1 MPTKRPLILL
11 FLIFIFLSAACNKAS
26 EKKAEQRAYSAQ
38 ESLALMHLSE
48 EFNVEVFL
56 NEPQV
61 MSPTEMVFDENGRI
75 YVAEMLD
82 YPDDPPP
89 GKPVRSRIKLLED
102 NDGDGKYERVVVFA
116 DQVLQA
122 SGLLPWKGGVIV
134 TSAPDIF
141 WMKDTD
147 GDGKADIKQVLF
159 TGFPKVNPEA
169 RITNP
174 RYGID
179 NWVYF
184 ANHGREG
191 RISSPAHPEREGLLV
206 RGTDFRYN
214 PTKDLAENSSG
225 IAQFGLT
232 FDDWGNEFIT
242 ENTTH
247 LRNVILPYKYLSRAP
262 LLEVP
267 AVALNIYENG
277 KVPAQ
282 IFPLTGPQEW
292 RKQRTALRQQRYD
305 EQGLNRTEY
314 LTGYFS
320 GASGG
325 TVYTGDAWPA
335 DYRGSVFTGEV
346 SANLIHRDT
355 LTPDGVTFKAARA
368 KEGVEFLA
376 SEDQWFRPCNFA
388 NAPDGNLYFT
398 DIYRLF
404 IETPESIPEEI
415 KKGMNFYEGDSLG
428 RIYKLMAKNPRTKR
442 DLKPR
447 LGTASTEE
455 LVKTLEHE
463 NGWHR
468 TTAQR
473 LIVERQDKAAI
484 PFLKQLFDQTQ
495 SPLGKIHALWTLE
508 GLSALD
514 ESVVLKALTDQ
525 HPRVREHALRVAEKF
540 LFSEC
545 DKQVESIGKTISKIN
560 SKKDG
565 DGLGFVYISAKRKC
579 AELAAL
585 KAPARKAITN
595 SILSL
600 QNDPDARVQFQLA
613 FTLGELKD
621 GRAMES
627 LADLAVRHSDD
638 QWFRLAVLSSVN
650 DSAAQFFALLRR
662 KNPGFD
668 NKQLFAQLAA
678 LIGGKHD
685 ANELAGLLKLAAMLN
700 DPEPALSGLSK
711 GLKLADVKNLRVAGA
726 EPVLMKLLSSDNEA
740 LQKTTWETARFFEL
754 KGLVQKALADAQN
767 GSLPEKTRVTA
778 VRALRGGQYAT
789 VSPVLEKL
797 LADQNSAE
805 LQAAA
810 VESLAAFD
818 DQNIASNLIAQWQ
831 KFSPDIRQKVLAA
844 LLSDR
849 ERMKVLLK
857 ALENGKIERTMA
869 DPAMQAKLFDHPD
882 KDVVARAQAFF
893 KQETDE
899 RKAIVASYA
908 DALKLTGDVM
918 RGRDL
923 FSSTCAKCH
932 IPQAGR
938 PRVGADLSGIN
949 NKTKEELLN
958 SIMNP
963 SETIEGRFVN
973 YILTTKD
980 GRIEDGILANET
992 SGAVTLRNADRD
1004 VTILRKNIAEI
1015 RASTISLMP
1024 EGYEK
1029 TMTKQQLADI
1039 IAYLR
1044 GGL

>member
-1 MPTKRPLILL
+1 MKKTRIALL
-11 FLIFIFLSAACNKAS
+11 VLLLAVSACSA
-26 EKKAEQRAYSAQ
+26 KKEAEQRAYTAQ

-89 GKPVRSRIKLLED
+89 GKPVRSRIRMLED

-141 WMKDTD
+141 WMKDSD

-191 RISSPAHPEREGLLV
+191 RITSPAHPEREGLLV

-232 FDDWGNEFIT
+232 FDEWGNEFIT

-247 LRNVILPYKYLSRAP
+247 LRQVVLPYKYLSRAP

-314 LTGYFS
+314 LSGYFS

-335 DYRGSVFTGEV
+335 DYRGSIFTGEV

-428 RIYKLMAKNPRTKR
+428 RIYKLTAKNPRTKR

-484 PFLKQLFDQTQ
+484 PFLRQLFEQTQ

-514 ESVVLKALTDQ
+514 ASLVMKALGDA
-525 HPRVREHALRVAEKF
+525 HPRVREHGLRLAEELLSLGCERVIRRFQQEASKVQNPQN
-540 LFSEC
+540 L
-545 DKQVESIGKTISKIN
+545 DLMLKQLN
-560 SKKDG
+560 Q
-565 DGLGFVYISAKRKC
+565 KC
-579 AELAAL
+579 LEAELRIS
-585 KAPARKAITN
+585 PEFVEVTN
-595 SILSL
+595 AVLGMVDD
-600 QNDPDARVQFQLA
+600 QDARVQFQRA
-613 FTLGELKD
+613 FTLGQLKD
-621 GRAMES
+621 SRALYA
-627 LADLAVRHSDD
+627 LADLAIKHSDD

-650 DSAAQFFALLRR
+650 DSAAQFFALLR
-662 KNPGFD
+662 KKSPDFD

-678 LIGGKHD
+678 LVGGKHD
-685 ANELAGLLKLAAMLN
+685 ANELAGLLKLAATLN
-700 DPEPALSGLSK
+700 DPEPTLSGLSK

-740 LQKTTWETARFFEL
+740 LQKATWETARFFEL

-767 GSLPEKTRVTA
+767 ASLPEKTRVTA
-778 VRALRGGQYAT
+778 IRALRGGQFAA

-818 DQNIASNLIAQWQ
+818 DAGIASNLIGQWQ

-857 ALENGKIERTMA
+857 ALEEGRIERTMA

-932 IPQAGR
+932 IPHAGR

-1029 TMTKQQLADI
+1029 TMTKQQVADI

>member
-11 FLIFIFLSAACNKAS
+11 LLISVFLFVACSKTP
-26 EKKAEQRAYSAQ
+26 EKNTEQRAYTAQ
-38 ESLALMHLSE
+38 ESLTKMHLSE
-48 EFNVEVFL
+48 DFNVEVFL

-61 MSPTEMVFDENGRI
+61 MSPVEMVFDENGRI

-89 GKPVRSRIKLLED
+89 GKPARSRIRMLED
-102 NDGDGKYERVVVFA
+102 LDGDGKYERNVIFA
-116 DQVLQA
+116 DQVLEV
-122 SGLLPWKGGVIV
+122 SGLQPWKGGLIV
-134 TSAPDIF
+134 TSAPDIL

-147 GDGKADIKQVLF
+147 GDGKADVRQVLF

-169 RITNP
+169 RVTNP

-179 NWVYF
+179 NWIYF
-184 ANHGREG
+184 ADHGREG
-191 RISSPAHPEREGLLV
+191 RITSPAHPEQGSLLI

-214 PTKDLAENSSG
+214 PTKDIAENSSG

-232 FDDWGNEFIT
+232 FDEWGNEFIT

-247 LRNVILPYKYLSRAP
+247 LRQVVLPYKYLSRAP

-314 LTGYFS
+314 VGGYFS

-325 TVYTGDAWPA
+325 TVYTGDAWPTE
-335 DYRGSVFTGEV
+335 YRGSIFTGEV

-355 LTPDGVTFKAARA
+355 LSPDGVVFKAARA

-415 KKGMNFYEGDSLG
+415 KKGMNFYEGDTLG
-428 RIYKLMAKNPRTKR
+428 RIYKLTAKNPRTKR
-442 DLKPR
+442 SLKLS

-468 TTAQR
+468 MTAQR
-473 LIVERQDKAAI
+473 LIVERQDKGAI
-484 PFLKQLFDQTQ
+484 PFLKQLFEQTQ
-495 SPLGKIHALWTLE
+495 SPLAKIHALWTLE

-514 ESVVLKALTDQ
+514 EYLVLEAMKDAN
-525 HPRVREHALRVAEKF
+525 PRVREHAVRLAENF
-540 LFSEC
+540 
-545 DKQVESIGKTISKIN
+545 VVWKTTQTA
-560 SKKDG
+560 
-565 DGLGFVYISAKRKC
+565 V
-579 AELAAL
+579 LAMA
-585 KAPARKAITN
+585 
-595 SILSL
+595 
-600 QNDPDARVQFQLA
+600 NDPDARVQFQTA
-613 FTLGELKD
+613 FTLGEIPKNIQGVPQMD
-621 GRAMES
+621 A
-627 LADLAVRHSDD
+627 LADLAIRHADD

-650 DSAAQFFALLRR
+650 DSAAQFFALLRK

-685 ANELAGLLKLAAMLN
+685 ANELAGLLKLVASLK
-700 DPEPALSGLSK
+700 DPEPTLSGLGR

-726 EPVLMKLLSSDNEA
+726 EAILMKLLSSDDEA
-740 LQKTTWETARFFEL
+740 LQKAAWETARFFEL
-754 KGLVQKALADAQN
+754 KGLVKKAMADAQN
-767 GSLPEKTRVTA
+767 ASLPEKTRVTA
-778 VRALRGGQYAT
+778 VRALRGGQFAA
-789 VSPVLEKL
+789 VSPVLDKL
-797 LADQNSAE
+797 LSDQNAPE

-810 VESLAAFD
+810 IESLSAFD
-818 DQNIASNLIAQWQ
+818 DPGIASNLIVQWQ
-831 KFSPDIRQKVLAA
+831 KFSPDIRQKVLSA

-857 ALENGKIERTMA
+857 ALEEGKIERSMA

-882 KDVVARAQAFF
+882 KDVVERAHKFF
-893 KQETDE
+893 KEENDE
-899 RKAIVASYA
+899 RKTIVASYA

-923 FSSTCAKCH
+923 FASTCAKCH

-973 YILTTKD
+973 YIVTTKD
-980 GRIEDGILANET
+980 GRIEDGVLANET

-1015 RASTISLMP
+1015 RASAISLMP

-1029 TMTKQQLADI
+1029 TLTKQQIADI

>member
-1 MPTKRPLILL
+1 MKQTRIVLVVLLL
-11 FLIFIFLSAACNKAS
+11 FAAAACSKS
-26 EKKAEQRAYSAQ
+26 SQKSAEQPAYTAQ
-38 ESLALMHLSE
+38 ESLAKMHLSE
-48 EFNVEVFL
+48 DFNVEIFL
-56 NEPQV
+56 TEPQV

-102 NDGDGKYERVVVFA
+102 NDGDGKYERVIVFA

-122 SGLLPWKGGVIV
+122 SGILPWKGGVIV

-179 NWVYF
+179 NWIYF

-191 RISSPAHPEREGLLV
+191 RITSPAHPEREALLV
-206 RGTDFRYN
+206 RGTDFRFN

-232 FDDWGNEFIT
+232 FDEWGNEFIT
-242 ENTTH
+242 DNTTH
-247 LRNVILPYKYLSRAP
+247 LRHVILPYKYLSRAP

-267 AVALNIYENG
+267 AVALNIYEGGVSPG
-277 KVPAQ
+277 K

-292 RKQRTALRQQRYD
+292 RKQRTVLRQQRYD
-305 EQGLNRTEY
+305 EQGLNRTEHVG
-314 LTGYFS
+314 GYFS

-325 TVYTGDAWPA
+325 TVYNGDAWPA
-335 DYRGSVFTGEV
+335 EYRGSIFNGEV

-355 LTPDGVTFKAARA
+355 LTPDGMTFKASRA

-388 NAPDGNLYFT
+388 NAPDGNLYFM

-415 KKGMNFYEGDSLG
+415 KKGMDFYAGDSLG
-428 RIYKLMAKNPRTKR
+428 RIYKLTAKNPRAKR

-447 LGTASTEE
+447 LGSASTEE

-473 LIVERQDKAAI
+473 LMVERQDKTAI
-484 PFLKQLFDQTQ
+484 PFLKTLVAETT
-495 SPLGKIHALWTLE
+495 SPLGKAHALWTLE

-514 ESVVLKALTDQ
+514 ESLVLAALKDQ
-525 HPRVREHALRVAEKF
+525 HPRVREHALRLAESFAK
-540 LFSEC
+540 
-545 DKQVESIGKTISKIN
+545 SKATQ
-560 SKKDG
+560 SAVLAMAG
-565 DGLGFVYISAKRKC
+565 DADVK
-579 AELAAL
+579 
-585 KAPARKAITN
+585 
-595 SILSL
+595 
-600 QNDPDARVQFQLA
+600 VQFQTA
-613 FTLGELKD
+613 FTLGEIKTPNTLD
-621 GRAMES
+621 V
-627 LADLAVRHSDD
+627 LADLAIKHGDN
-638 QWFRLAVLSSVN
+638 QWFRLAILSSVN
-650 DSAAQFFALLRR
+650 DSAAQFFALLRK
-662 KNPGFD
+662 KNSDFD
-668 NKQLFAQLAA
+668 NKQLFSQLAA

-685 ANELAGLLKLAAMLN
+685 ANELAGLLKLVTGLN
-700 DPEPALSGLSK
+700 DAEPTLNGLSK

-726 EPVLMKLLSSDNEA
+726 EAVLMKLLSSDNEA
-740 LQKTTWETARFFEL
+740 LQKATWETARFFEL

-767 GSLPEKTRVTA
+767 ASLPVKTRVTA
-778 VRALRGGQYAT
+778 VRALRGGQFTA
-789 VSPVLEKL
+789 VSSVLEKL
-797 LADQNSAE
+797 LADQNSPE
-805 LQAAA
+805 LQTAAI
-810 VESLAAFD
+810 ESLAAFD
-818 DQNIASNLIAQWQ
+818 DANIASNLIGQWQ
-831 KFSPDIRQKVLAA
+831 KFSPDIRQKALAA

-849 ERMKVLLK
+849 ERMKALLK
-857 ALENGKIERTMA
+857 ALEDGKIERTMA

-893 KQETDE
+893 KSETDE

-908 DALKLTGDVM
+908 ESLKLTGDVM

-932 IPQAGR
+932 VPQQGR
-938 PRVGADLSGIN
+938 PRIGADLSGIN

-963 SETIEGRFVN
+963 SEAIEGRFVN

-1029 TMTKQQLADI
+1029 TLTKQQLADI

>member
-1 MPTKRPLILL
+1 MLTKKAPFLL
-11 FLIFIFLSAACNKAS
+11 LLVAVFVATACNKAP
-26 EKKAEQRAYSAQ
+26 EKTAEQRAYSAQ
-38 ESLALMHLSE
+38 ESLAKMRLSE
-48 EFNVEVFL
+48 DFNVEVFL
-56 NEPQV
+56 SEPQV
-61 MSPTEMVFDENGRI
+61 MSPTEMVFDENGRV

-102 NDGDGKYERVVVFA
+102 NDGDGKYERTVVFA

-179 NWVYF
+179 NWIYF

-191 RISSPAHPEREGLLV
+191 RITSPSHPEREALLV

-242 ENTTH
+242 DNTTH
-247 LRNVILPYKYLSRAP
+247 LRQVVLPYKYLSRAP

-267 AVALNIYENG
+267 AVALNIYEGG
-277 KVPAQ
+277 KSPGQ

-305 EQGLNRTEY
+305 EQGLNRTEHV
-314 LTGYFS
+314 GGFFS

-325 TVYTGDAWPA
+325 TVYNGDAWPA
-335 DYRGSVFTGEV
+335 EYRGSVFNGEV
-346 SANLIHRDT
+346 SANLIHRDV
-355 LTPDGVTFKAARA
+355 LTPDGVTYKAERA
-368 KEGVEFLA
+368 KAGVEFLA

-388 NAPDGNLYFT
+388 NAPDGNLYFM

-415 KKGMNFYEGDSLG
+415 KKGMDFYAGDSLG
-428 RIYKLMAKNPRTKR
+428 RIYKLTAKNPRTKR

-447 LGTASTEE
+447 LGSASAEE

-473 LIVERQDKAAI
+473 LIVERQDKSAI
-484 PFLKQLFDQTQ
+484 PFLKQLLDQTQ
-495 SPLGKIHALWTLE
+495 SPLGKVHALWTLE

-514 ESVVLKALTDQ
+514 ESLVLKALKDQ
-525 HPRVREHALRVAEKF
+525 HPRVREHAVRL
-540 LFSEC
+540 SENFA
-545 DKQVESIGKTISKIN
+545 KSKAIQ
-560 SKKDG
+560 S
-565 DGLGFVYISAKRKC
+565 
-579 AELAAL
+579 AAL
-585 KAPARKAITN
+585 AMAGDA
-595 SILSL
+595 
-600 QNDPDARVQFQLA
+600 DARVQFQTA
-613 FTLGELKD
+613 FTLGEMKD
-621 GRAMES
+621 TRAMDV
-627 LADLAVRHSDD
+627 LADLAMKQADN
-638 QWFRLAVLSSVN
+638 QWFRLAALSSVN
-650 DSAAQFFALLRR
+650 DSAAQFFALLRK
-662 KNPGFD
+662 KNPDFD
-668 NKQLFAQLAA
+668 NKPLFTQLAA

-685 ANELAGLLKLAAMLN
+685 ANELAGLLKLVASLKDA
-700 DPEPALSGLSK
+700 EPALNGLSK

-726 EPVLMKLLSSDNEA
+726 EAVLMKLLSSDNEA
-740 LQKTTWETARFFEL
+740 LQKATWETARFFEL

-767 GSLPEKTRVTA
+767 ASLPVKTRVTA
-778 VRALRGGQYAT
+778 VRALRGGQFAA
-789 VSPVLEKL
+789 VSPALEKL
-797 LADQNSAE
+797 LVEQNAE
-805 LQAAA
+805 LQTAAI
-810 VESLAAFD
+810 ESLAAFD
-818 DQNIASNLIAQWQ
+818 DANIASNLIAEWQ
-831 KFSPDIRQKVLAA
+831 KFSPEIRQRVLAA

-857 ALENGKIERTMA
+857 ALEDGKIERTMA

-882 KDVVARAQAFF
+882 KDVVTRAQAFF
-893 KQETDE
+893 KSETDE
-899 RKAIVASYA
+899 RKAIVVSYA
-908 DALKLTGDVM
+908 EALKLAGDVM

-932 IPQAGR
+932 VPQQGR

-992 SGAVTLRNADRD
+992 AGAVTLRNADRD

-1029 TMTKQQLADI
+1029 TLTKQQLADI

>member
-1 MPTKRPLILL
+1 MFNDGSTTEASKPDNGTNGNNEINGKDLGRQQLLSIPLFPFVPYFL
-11 FLIFIFLSAACNKAS
+11 FVVLITFAACAKKP
-26 EKKAEQRAYSAQ
+26 EKKAEQRAYTAQ
-38 ESLALMHLSE
+38 ESLGLMHLSE
-48 EFNVEVFL
+48 DFNVEVFL

-61 MSPTEMVFDENGRI
+61 MSPVEMVFDENGRVF
-75 YVAEMLD
+75 VAEMLD

-89 GKPVRSRIKLLED
+89 GKPARSRIKMLED
-102 NDGDGKYERVVVFA
+102 VDGDGKYERVVVFA
-116 DQVLQA
+116 DQILEV
-122 SGLLPWKGGVIV
+122 SGLLPWKGGLIV
-134 TSAPDIF
+134 TSAPDIL
-141 WMKDTD
+141 WMKDND
-147 GDGKADIKQVLF
+147 GDGKADVRQVLF

-179 NWVYF
+179 NWIYF
-184 ANHGREG
+184 ADHGREG
-191 RISSPAHPEREGLLV
+191 RITSPAHPEREPLLI

-214 PTKDLAENSSG
+214 PTKDVAENSSG

-232 FDDWGNEFIT
+232 FDEWGNEFIT

-247 LRNVILPYKYLSRAP
+247 LRQVVLPYKYLSRAP

-314 LTGYFS
+314 VGGYFS

-335 DYRGSVFTGEV
+335 EYRGSIFTGEV

-355 LTPDGVTFKAARA
+355 LTPDGVVFKAARA
-368 KEGVEFLA
+368 KEGTEFLA

-415 KKGMNFYEGDSLG
+415 KKGMNFYEGDTLG
-428 RIYKLMAKNPRTKR
+428 RIYKITAKYPRTR
-442 DLKPR
+442 HTLKPN
-447 LGTASTEE
+447 LGSASTEE
-455 LVKTLEHE
+455 LVKTLQHD

-473 LIVERQDKAAI
+473 LIVERQDKTAI
-484 PFLKQLFDQTQ
+484 PFLKQLFQQTQ

-514 ESVVLKALTDQ
+514 EALVMSAMKDA
-525 HPRVREHALRVAEKF
+525 HPRVREHAVRL
-540 LFSEC
+540 SEEFI
-545 DKQVESIGKTISKIN
+545 KSK
-560 SKKDG
+560 S
-565 DGLGFVYISAKRKC
+565 VQSAV
-579 AELAAL
+579 LAMA
-585 KAPARKAITN
+585 
-595 SILSL
+595 
-600 QNDPDARVQFQLA
+600 NDADARVQFQTA
-613 FTLGELKD
+613 FTLGQMKD
-621 GRAMES
+621 ARSMDV
-627 LADLAVRHSDD
+627 LADLAINHSND

-650 DSAAQFFALLRR
+650 DSAAQFFALLRK
-662 KNPGFD
+662 KNADFD
-668 NKQLFAQLAA
+668 NKQLFGQLAA

-685 ANELAGLLKLAAMLN
+685 ANELAGLLKLVASLK
-700 DPEPALSGLSK
+700 DPEPTLNGLSK
-711 GLKLADVKNLRVAGA
+711 GLKLADAKNLRVAGA

-740 LQKTTWETARFFEL
+740 LQKATWETARFFEL
-754 KGLVQKALADAQN
+754 KGLVQKAMADAQN
-767 GSLPEKTRVTA
+767 ASLPEKTRVTA
-778 VRALRGGQYAT
+778 VRALRGGQFAA

-797 LADQNSAE
+797 SADQNSVE

-810 VESLAAFD
+810 VESLSAFD
-818 DQNIASNLIAQWQ
+818 DPGIASNLIAQWQ

-857 ALENGKIERTMA
+857 ALEDGKIERTMA

-882 KDVVARAQAFF
+882 KDVAARAHQFF

-899 RKAIVASYA
+899 RKAVVASYA

-932 IPQAGR
+932 VPQAGR

-958 SIMNP
+958 SILNP

-1015 RASTISLMP
+1015 RASAISLMP

-1029 TMTKQQLADI
+1029 TLTKQQIADI

>member
-1 MPTKRPLILL
+1 MSKTGIVLFVFLL
-11 FLIFIFLSAACNKAS
+11 VVSACS
-26 EKKAEQRAYSAQ
+26 EKKSSEQRAYTAE
-38 ESLALMHLSE
+38 ESLSLMHLSE
-48 EFNVEVFL
+48 DFKVEVFL
-56 NEPQV
+56 KEPQV

-89 GKPVRSRIKLLED
+89 GKPIRSRIKLLED
-102 NDGDGKYERVVVFA
+102 NDGDGKYERTVIFA
-116 DQVLQA
+116 DQVLQV
-122 SGLLPWKGGVIV
+122 SGLLPWKGGLIV
-134 TSAPDIF
+134 TSAPDIL
-141 WMKDTD
+141 WMKDND
-147 GDGKADIKQVLF
+147 GDGKADVRQVLY

-179 NWVYF
+179 NWIY
-184 ANHGREG
+184 ASNNGREG
-191 RISSPAHPEREGLLV
+191 RITSPANRERQPVLV
-206 RGTDFRYN
+206 RGTDFRFHMVR
-214 PTKDLAENSSG
+214 DVAEPSAG
-225 IAQFGLT
+225 VAQFGLT

-247 LRNVILPYKYLSRAP
+247 LRQVILPMHYIARAP
-262 LLEVP
+262 LLEIP
-267 AVALNIYENG
+267 AFALNIYEDG

-305 EQGLNRTEY
+305 EQGLNRIER
-314 LTGYFS
+314 LSGYFS

-325 TVYTGDAWPA
+325 TVYNGDAWPES
-335 DYRGSVFTGEV
+335 YRGSIFTGEV

-368 KEGVEFLA
+368 KEATEFLA

-388 NAPDGNLYFT
+388 NAPDGNLYFM

-415 KKGMNFYEGDSLG
+415 KKGMDFYAGDTMG
-428 RIYKLMAKNPRTKR
+428 RIYKLTSKNPRTKR

-473 LIVERQDKAAI
+473 LIVERQDKSAI
-484 PFLKQLFDQTQ
+484 PFLRQFFEQTQ

-508 GLSALD
+508 GLSAL
-514 ESVVLKALTDQ
+514 EEPLVLKALKDQ
-525 HPRVREHALRVAEKF
+525 HPRVREHAVRLSEN
-540 LFSEC
+540 FS
-545 DKQVESIGKTISKIN
+545 KSRTMQ
-560 SKKDG
+560 
-565 DGLGFVYISAKRKC
+565 SAVM
-579 AELAAL
+579 AMA
-585 KAPARKAITN
+585 
-595 SILSL
+595 
-600 QNDPDARVQFQLA
+600 NDPDVRVQFQTA
-613 FTLGELKD
+613 FTLGQMKD
-621 GRAMES
+621 NQTLDALAGLAMKHAEN
-627 LADLAVRHSDD
+627 

-650 DSAAQFFALLRR
+650 DSAAQFFSLLR
-662 KNPGFD
+662 KKDSAFENE
-668 NKQLFAQLAA
+668 QLSAQLAA
-678 LIGGKHD
+678 LVGSKHY
-685 ANELAGLLKLAAMLN
+685 AYELAGLLKLISTLKKPEAALN
-700 DPEPALSGLSK
+700 GLSK
-711 GLKLADVKNLRVAGA
+711 GLKLADVKNLRVASA
-726 EPVLMKLLSSDNEA
+726 EPVLMTLLNNENEA
-740 LQKTTWETARFFEL
+740 VQKSAWETARFFEL

-767 GSLPEKTRVTA
+767 DALPVKTRVTA
-778 VRALRGGQYAT
+778 VRALRGGQFAA
-789 VSPVLEKL
+789 VSPVLQKL
-797 LADQNSAE
+797 LADQNSPE

-810 VESLAAFD
+810 IESLSAFD
-818 DQNIASNLIAQWQ
+818 NPSIAGSLISQWQ
-831 KFSPDIRQKVLAA
+831 KFSPEIRQKALAA
-844 LLSDR
+844 LLSER
-849 ERMKVLLK
+849 ERMKALMK
-857 ALENGKIERTMA
+857 ALEEGKIERTMA

-882 KDVVARAQAFF
+882 KDVVNRARQFF
-893 KQETDE
+893 KQESDE
-899 RKAIVASYA
+899 RTAIVASYKE
-908 DALKLTGDVM
+908 ALTLNGDVN

-923 FSSTCAKCH
+923 FASTCAKCH
-932 IPQAGR
+932 VPQAGR
-938 PRVGADLSGIN
+938 PRIGADLSGIN

-963 SETIEGRFVN
+963 SEAIEARYVN
-973 YILTTKD
+973 YIVTTKD

-992 SGAVTLRNADRD
+992 PGAVTLRNADRD

-1029 TMTKQQLADI
+1029 TLSKQQIADI

>member
-1 MPTKRPLILL
+1 MFCVSSESKQKCVHKNDIYRRGAEKEEYARRSFSVLPLRSLRLCGKLFCLLL
-11 FLIFIFLSAACNKAS
+11 FIGLMACSKAP
-26 EKKAEQRAYSAQ
+26 EKKAEQRAYTAE

-48 EFNVEVFL
+48 DFNVEVFL
-56 NEPQV
+56 KEPQV

-102 NDGDGKYERVVVFA
+102 NDGDGKYERTVIFA
-116 DQVLQA
+116 DRVLQV
-122 SGLLPWKGGVIV
+122 SGLLPWKGGLIV
-134 TSAPDIF
+134 TSAPDIL
-141 WMKDTD
+141 WMKDND
-147 GDGKADIKQVLF
+147 GDGKADVRQVLY

-179 NWVYF
+179 NWIYTS
-184 ANHGREG
+184 NNGREG
-191 RISSPAHPEREGLLV
+191 RITSPAHQERQPVLV
-206 RGTDFRYN
+206 RGTDFRFHMIR
-214 PTKDLAENSSG
+214 DVAEPSAG
-225 IAQFGLT
+225 VAQFGLT

-247 LRNVILPYKYLSRAP
+247 LRQVILPMHYIARAP
-262 LLEVP
+262 LLEIP
-267 AVALNIYENG
+267 AFALNIYEDG

-305 EQGLNRTEY
+305 EQGLNRIERVG
-314 LTGYFS
+314 GYFS

-325 TVYTGDAWPA
+325 TVYNGDAWPES
-335 DYRGSVFTGEV
+335 YRGSIFTGEV
-346 SANLIHRDT
+346 SANLIHHDT
-355 LTPDGVTFKAARA
+355 LTPDGVNYKAARA
-368 KEGVEFLA
+368 KEGTEFLA

-388 NAPDGNLYFT
+388 NAPDGNLYFL

-415 KKGMNFYEGDSLG
+415 KKGMDFYAGDTMG
-428 RIYKLMAKNPRTKR
+428 RIYKLTSKNPRTKR
-442 DLKPR
+442 DLKPK
-447 LGTASTEE
+447 LGLASVEE

-468 TTAQR
+468 LTAQR
-473 LIVERQDKAAI
+473 LIVERQDKSAI
-484 PFLKQLFDQTQ
+484 PYLKKLFEQTQ

-508 GLSALD
+508 GLSAL
-514 ESVVLKALTDQ
+514 EEPMVLKALKDQ
-525 HPRVREHALRVAEKF
+525 HPRVREHAVRLSEN
-540 LFSEC
+540 FS
-545 DKQVESIGKTISKIN
+545 KSKTAK
-560 SKKDG
+560 
-565 DGLGFVYISAKRKC
+565 SAI
-579 AELAAL
+579 LAMA
-585 KAPARKAITN
+585 
-595 SILSL
+595 
-600 QNDPDARVQFQLA
+600 NDPDARVQFQTA
-613 FTLGELKD
+613 FTLGQMKD
-621 GRAMES
+621 QSS
-627 LADLAVRHSDD
+627 LDALAGLVMKHADN

-650 DSAAQFFALLRR
+650 DSAAQFFSLLR
-662 KNPGFD
+662 KKDSAFENE
-668 NKQLFAQLAA
+668 QLSTQLAA
-678 LIGGKHD
+678 LVGSKHD
-685 ANELAGLLKLAAMLN
+685 ANELAAVLKLI
-700 DPEPALSGLSK
+700 PALKKPEAALAGLSK
-711 GLKLADVKNLRVAGA
+711 GLKLADLKNLRVATA
-726 EPVLMKLLSSDNEA
+726 EPVLMALLSNESEA
-740 LQKTTWETARFFEL
+740 IQKAAWETARFFEL

-767 GSLPEKTRVTA
+767 TGLPVKTRVTA
-778 VRALRGGQYAT
+778 VRALRGGQFAA
-789 VSPVLEKL
+789 VSPILQKL
-797 LADQNSAE
+797 LADQNSPE

-810 VESLAAFD
+810 IESLSAFD
-818 DQNIASNLIAQWQ
+818 DPSIAGKLISQWQ
-831 KFSPDIRQKVLAA
+831 KLSPEIRQKALAA
-844 LLSDR
+844 LLSER
-849 ERMKVLLK
+849 ERMKALLK
-857 ALENGKIERTMA
+857 ALEEGKIERTMA

-882 KDVVARAQAFF
+882 KDVVNRARQFF
-893 KQETDE
+893 KQESDE
-899 RKAIVASYA
+899 RTAIVASYKE
-908 DALKLTGDVM
+908 ALSLSGDVN

-923 FSSTCAKCH
+923 FASTCAKCH
-932 IPQAGR
+932 VPQAGR
-938 PRVGADLSGIN
+938 PRIGADLSGIN

-963 SETIEGRFVN
+963 SEAIEARFVN

-992 SGAVTLRNADRD
+992 PGAVTLRNADRD

-1029 TMTKQQLADI
+1029 TLSKQQIADI

>member
-1 MPTKRPLILL
+1 MSTKRPLIL
-11 FLIFIFLSAACNKAS
+11 FLSTFIFLFAACSKTP
-26 EKKAEQRAYSAQ
+26 EKKAEQRAYTAQ

-61 MSPTEMVFDENGRI
+61 MSPVEMVFDENGRI
-75 YVAEMLD
+75 FVAEMLD

-89 GKPVRSRIKLLED
+89 GKPARSRIRMLED
-102 NDGDGKYERVVVFA
+102 ADGDGKYERSVIFA
-116 DQVLQA
+116 DQVLEV
-122 SGLLPWKGGVIV
+122 SGLQPWKGGLIV
-134 TSAPDIF
+134 TSAPDIL

-147 GDGKADIKQVLF
+147 GDGKADVRQVLF

-169 RITNP
+169 RVTNP

-179 NWVYF
+179 NWIYF
-184 ANHGREG
+184 ADHGREG
-191 RISSPAHPEREGLLV
+191 RITSPAHPERGSLLI

-214 PTKDLAENSSG
+214 PTKDVAENSSG

-232 FDDWGNEFIT
+232 FDEWGNEFIT

-247 LRNVILPYKYLSRAP
+247 LRQVVLPYKYLSRAP

-314 LTGYFS
+314 VGGYFS

-335 DYRGSVFTGEV
+335 EYRGSVFTGEV

-355 LTPDGVTFKAARA
+355 LTPDGVVFKAARA
-368 KEGVEFLA
+368 KEGTEFLA

-415 KKGMNFYEGDSLG
+415 KRGMNFYEGDTLG
-428 RIYKLMAKNPRTKR
+428 RIYRIVAKNPRQKR
-442 DLKPR
+442 NLKPT
-447 LGTASTEE
+447 LGTVSTEE

-468 TTAQR
+468 MTAQR
-473 LIVERQDKAAI
+473 LIVERQDKTAI
-484 PFLKQLFDQTQ
+484 PFLKQLFVQTQ

-514 ESVVLKALTDQ
+514 ESLVLEAMKDAN
-525 HPRVREHALRVAEKF
+525 PRVREHAVRL
-540 LFSEC
+540 SEEFI
-545 DKQVESIGKTISKIN
+545 KSKP
-560 SKKDG
+560 
-565 DGLGFVYISAKRKC
+565 VQA
-579 AELAAL
+579 AVLATA
-585 KAPARKAITN
+585 
-595 SILSL
+595 
-600 QNDPDARVQFQLA
+600 NDADARVQFQTA
-613 FTLGELKD
+613 FTLGQMKD
-621 GRAMES
+621 ARSMDV
-627 LADLAVRHSDD
+627 LADLAINHSDD

-650 DSAAQFFALLRR
+650 DSAAQFFALLRK
-662 KNPGFD
+662 KNPDFD

-685 ANELAGLLKLAAMLN
+685 TNELAGLLKQLPSLK
-700 DPEPALSGLSK
+700 DPEATLSGLSK

-740 LQKTTWETARFFEL
+740 LQKATWETARFFEL

-767 GSLPEKTRVTA
+767 ASLPEKTRLTA
-778 VRALRGGQYAT
+778 VRALRGGQFAA

-797 LADQNSAE
+797 LADQNAPE

-810 VESLAAFD
+810 IESLSAFD
-818 DQNIASNLIAQWQ
+818 DPGIASNLIAEWQ
-831 KFSPDIRQKVLAA
+831 KFSPDIRQKALAA

-857 ALENGKIERTMA
+857 ALEDGKIERTMA

-893 KQETDE
+893 KSETDE

-923 FSSTCAKCH
+923 FASTCAKCH

-958 SIMNP
+958 SILNP

-973 YILTTKD
+973 YIVTTKD
-980 GRIEDGILANET
+980 GRIEDGVLANET
-992 SGAVTLRNADRD
+992 PGAVTLRNADRD

-1015 RASTISLMP
+1015 RASAISLMP

-1029 TMTKQQLADI
+1029 TLTKQQIADI

>member
-1 MPTKRPLILL
+1 MNKTRIALL
-11 FLIFIFLSAACNKAS
+11 VMLLAVSGCSA
-26 EKKAEQRAYSAQ
+26 KKSAEQRAYTAQ
-38 ESLALMHLSE
+38 ESLAKMHLSE
-48 EFNVEVFL
+48 DFNVEVFL
-56 NEPQV
+56 SEPQV
-61 MSPTEMVFDENGRI
+61 MSPVEMVFDENGRV

-89 GKPVRSRIKLLED
+89 GKPARSRIRMLED
-102 NDGDGKYERVVVFA
+102 NDGDGKYERAVIFA
-116 DQVLQA
+116 EQVLEV
-122 SGLLPWKGGVIV
+122 SGILPWKGGLIV

-191 RISSPAHPEREGLLV
+191 RITSPSHPERQPLLV

-214 PTKDLAENSSG
+214 PTRDVAENSSG

-232 FDDWGNEFIT
+232 FDEWGNEFIT

-247 LRNVILPYKYLSRAP
+247 LRQVVLPFKYLSRAP

-267 AVALNIYENG
+267 AVAQNIYEG
-277 KVPAQ
+277 GVVSGQ

-305 EQGLNRTEY
+305 EQALNRTEHVG
-314 LTGYFS
+314 GYFS

-325 TVYTGDAWPA
+325 TVYNGDAWPA
-335 DYRGSVFTGEV
+335 EYRGSVFTGEV
-346 SANLIHRDT
+346 SANLVHRDV
-355 LTPDGVTFKAARA
+355 LTPDGVTYKAARA
-368 KEGVEFLA
+368 KAETEFLA

-388 NAPDGNLYFT
+388 NAPDGNLYFM
-398 DIYRLF
+398 DVYRMF

-415 KKGMNFYEGDSLG
+415 KKGMDFYAGDTMG
-428 RIYKLMAKNPRTKR
+428 RIYKLSSKNPRAKR

-447 LGTASTEE
+447 LGSASTEE

-508 GLSALD
+508 GLSALE
-514 ESVVLKALTDQ
+514 ESQVLKALKDQ
-525 HPRVREHALRVAEKF
+525 HPRVREHAIRLAE
-540 LFSEC
+540 
-545 DKQVESIGKTISKIN
+545 N
-560 SKKDG
+560 
-565 DGLGFVYISAKRKC
+565 FVSS
-579 AELAAL
+579 
-585 KAPARKAITN
+585 KAIQAAV
-595 SILSL
+595 LAMAA
-600 QNDPDARVQFQLA
+600 DADVRVQFQTA
-613 FTLGELKD
+613 FTLGQIKD
-621 GRAMES
+621 SKAMDS
-627 LADLAVRHSDD
+627 LADLAMKQADN

-650 DSAAQFFALLRR
+650 DSAAQFFALLRK
-662 KNPGFD
+662 KNPDFD

-685 ANELAGLLKLAAMLN
+685 ANELAGLMKLVASLKDAEPTLN
-700 DPEPALSGLSK
+700 GLSK

-726 EPVLMKLLSSDNEA
+726 EAVLMKLLSSDNEA
-740 LQKTTWETARFFEL
+740 LQKATWETARFFEL
-754 KGLVQKALADAQN
+754 KGLVQKALADSQN
-767 GSLPEKTRVTA
+767 ASLPVKTRVTA
-778 VRALRGGQYAT
+778 VRALRGGQFAA
-789 VSPVLEKL
+789 VSTALEKL
-797 LADQNSAE
+797 LADQNSPE
-805 LQAAA
+805 LQTAAI
-810 VESLAAFD
+810 ESLAAFD
-818 DQNIASNLIAQWQ
+818 DANIAANLIGQWQ
-831 KFSPDIRQKVLAA
+831 KFSPEIRQRVLAA

-857 ALENGKIERTMA
+857 ALEEGKIERTMA
-869 DPAMQAKLFDHPD
+869 DPSMQAKLFDHPD
-882 KDVVARAQAFF
+882 KDVVTRAQAFF
-893 KQETDE
+893 KSETDE
-899 RKAIVASYA
+899 RKAVVASYA
-908 DALKLTGDVM
+908 DSLKLNGDVM

-992 SGAVTLRNADRD
+992 PGAVTLRNADRD

-1029 TMTKQQLADI
+1029 TLTKQQIADI